1 MGTSVDAHCRRRH
14 PSPAL
19 GGDRRVVRRCDRGDH
34 PGWHGP
40 ELESWR
46 RGALRVLGRGDAGPE
61 DRRGRSHRIAPTS
74 SRRSWLAWAAGEHV
88 HHYETVRRHKNGSVL
103 DVSVTISP
111 ILDTAGETV
120 SVSTIERDIT
130 PQKRMQQLLA
140 HRALHDALTN
150 LPNRVLLRDRIE
162 GALARAQ
169 RDGSGVAVL
178 FLDLDGFKVLN
189 DTHGHAAGDEILRV
203 VAERLRA
210 AVRTDDTVARF
221 GGDEFVIV
229 CHDIVNEERA
239 GTIAQRVAAA
249 VAVPVSLHGRD
260 VVVHA
265 SIGVVLGRP
274 GAVPDVLVHDAD
286 TAMYDAKHNSRAFR
300 RGRRRQRSLTS
311 TRPTRRTPLG
321 GHGWVRLP
329 GALSI
334 VCRAGRDHDQS
345 GHRRWG
351 KVTGV
356 TLPSLGPMLAPRWH
370 HTAHLIQRFWSEIDL
385 TYRRVRG
392 GDDR

>member
-1 MGTSVDAHCRRRH
+1 MEWAPLSTPIVVGDTPVQLLAAIVESSDDAIVATTLDGTV
-14 PSPAL
+14 L
-19 GGDRRVVRRCDRGDH
+19 
-34 PGWHGP
+34 
-40 ELESWR
+40 SWN
-46 RGALRVLGRGDAGPE
+46 RGAEELYGYSPGEMLGQKIAAVVPPDRADELAEILARVG
-61 DRRGRSHRIAPTS
+61 
-74 SRRSWLAWAAGEHV
+74 AGEHV
-88 HHYETVRRHKNGSVL
+88 HHYETVRRHKNGSIL

-111 ILDTAGETV
+111 ILDPAGATV

-130 PQKRMQQLLA
+130 PQKQLQQLLA

-162 GALARAQ
+162 SALARAQ

-229 CHDIVNEERA
+229 CHDVVNEERA
-239 GTIAQRVAAA
+239 GTIAHRVAAA
-249 VAVPVSLHGRD
+249 VAVPVALHGRD
-260 VVVHA
+260 VVVNA

-286 TAMYDAKHNSRAFR
+286 TAMYDAKHHSRA
-300 RGRRRQRSLTS
+300 
-311 TRPTRRTPLG
+311 
-321 GHGWVRLP
+321 
-329 GALSI
+329 A
-334 VCRAGRDHDQS
+334 ADDANDS
-345 GHRRWG
+345 G
-351 KVTGV
+351 
-356 TLPSLGPMLAPRWH
+356 
-370 HTAHLIQRFWSEIDL
+370 Q
-385 TYRRVRG
+385 
-392 GDDR
+392 